1 MRSPWDGIV
10 FHETTQS
17 FNCGFSTWV
26 ADLLV
31 HLLWVTWFQVSPV
44 YGTKK
49 RFCPGDSTS
58 RGLQSLQHRYWM
70 FWLELLQRCLVL
82 LSKMFLPVWN
92 VESCHI
98 IFYITIYLFF
108 SCFLNFQI
116 RANINFKLNT
126 TGCYSVIL
134 WYSPFLKTTL
144 SQKFETTCL
153 GLNIWHLEK

>member
-26 ADLLV
+26 ADLSV

-44 YGTKK
+44 YGTRK

-92 VESCHI
+92 VDSCHI
-98 IFYITIYLFF
+98 TFYITIYLFDRVF
-108 SCFLNFQI
+108 WI
-116 RANINFKLNT
+116 FKLEPISILNQT
-126 TGCYSVIL
+126 WQDVIL
-134 WYSPFLKTTL
+134 LFYDILLFSKLPWARSLRPRV
-144 SQKFETTCL
+144 
-153 GLNIWHLEK
+153 